1 MASKRCGILAGWPK
15 LLIVGLLCLSGTAYA
30 LPTIEHWQTASGAR
44 VLFVA
49 ARELPMV
56 DFSVVFDAGSARDG
70 DRPGTARFTN
80 ALLMEGAGGLDSDR
94 IAERFSEL
102 GARVSTWSERDMAG
116 LDARM
121 LSDPQQLDTTVS
133 LVSLILQRPDFPP
146 QAVARVRKQM
156 LTALE
161 NDEQS
166 PGSRGSKAF
175 YQKLYGTHPYGSS
188 SGGTPTALQQ
198 LQRGDL
204 EIFHARYYSAA
215 NALISIV
222 GDLSRSEAE
231 ALAEKL
237 ASALPTGEAAATLTQ
252 APETTQAQELHI
264 SHPSSQAHILL
275 GQHGMRRGDPDY
287 FPLYVGNHILGGNGL
302 NSRISQEVREKRGL
316 AYSAYSYF
324 LPMRVEGPFLLGL
337 QTRNSQKDEAIAVLK
352 ETLENF
358 VHNGPD
364 ESALAA
370 AKQNLIGGFALRLDS
385 NKKILGYLRMIGFYN
400 LPLDYLA
407 RFSQNIRELT
417 VEKIREAFQRRIH
430 PEHLLQVV
438 VGPTSSEQPKRP

>member
-1 MASKRCGILAGWPK
+1 MANKHRSRGWVILTSCLW
-15 LLIVGLLCLSGTAYA
+15 LLSTTALA
-30 LPTIEHWQTASGAR
+30 LPTIEHWQTAHGAR

-70 DRPGTARFTN
+70 AQPGVARFTN

-94 IAERFSEL
+94 IAERLSEL
-102 GARVSTWSERDMAG
+102 GARVSTWSQRDMAG
-116 LDARM
+116 LDARS
-121 LSDPQQLDTTVS
+121 LNDSEGLEAVTS

-175 YQKLYGTHPYGSS
+175 YRQLYDKHPYGSPP
-188 SGGTPTALQQ
+188 GGTPETLKG

-204 EIFHARYYSAA
+204 EVFHARHYSAG
-215 NALISIV
+215 NAVISIV
-222 GDLSRSEAE
+222 GDLSRSDAE
-231 ALAEKL
+231 VLAEKL
-237 ASALPTGEAAATLTQ
+237 ASALPAGKAVPKLARVAEESIARH
-252 APETTQAQELHI
+252 LHI
-264 SHPSSQAHILL
+264 PHPSSQAHVLL
-275 GQHGMRRGDPDY
+275 GQRGMRRGDPDY

-302 NSRISQEVREKRGL
+302 NSLISGEVREKRGL

-324 LPMRVEGPFLLGL
+324 LPMRAAGPFLLGL
-337 QTRNSQKDEAIAVLK
+337 QTRQGQEKEAIEVLRK
-352 ETLENF
+352 TLQNF
-358 VHNGPD
+358 VRNGPD
-364 ESALAA
+364 ETALEE
-370 AKQNLIGGFALRLDS
+370 AKQNLIGGFALRVDS
-385 NKKILGYLRMIGFYN
+385 NKKILGYLRMIGFYD
-400 LPLDYLA
+400 LPLDYLT
-407 RFSQNIRELT
+407 RFSQNIRELS
-417 VEKIREAFQRRIH
+417 VEKIRDAFQRRIH

-438 VGPTSSEQPKRP
+438 VGPAGDEQRKQP